1 MVGRCFFYQT
11 PPNGEHLF
19 VILAPSG
26 EQRGWYLCVNITTR
40 RHGSDPACELRQGE
54 HPNLTAP
61 VSVVVYAEAREIPLP
76 LIQRLIGAQELT
88 PFNQQLIERMQAA
101 ALRDDSRLKIK
112 YQKWIRDFIQRGE
125 HID

>member
-1 MVGRCFFYQT
+1 
-11 PPNGEHLF
+11 
-19 VILAPSG
+19 
-26 EQRGWYLCVNITTR
+26 
-40 RHGSDPACELRQGE
+40 
-54 HPNLTAP
+54 LTAP